1 MSRYPGTKGRRDCL
15 ERFSNPRLGVEI
27 FLCRGGAPRPKPRD
41 EDVPKKAFPDEF
53 NIGQINTCPMLA
65 LLEGLPTAEISRL
78 AVEVI
83 RENRRRVDLAQSLF
97 EKLKEIET
105 ANSSKHTLEDPQ
117 REYRVARLE
126 HKIHH
131 ELVRLIVDVLGY
143 VPELDE
149 VRTVQ

>member
-1 MSRYPGTKGRRDCL
+1 MSRHPGAKGRRDRL
-15 ERFSNPRLGVEI
+15 RRFSNPRLGVEI

-41 EDVPKKAFPDEF
+41 ESVPKQAFPNEVAT
-53 NIGQINTCPMLA
+53 GQINARPVLA
-65 LLEGLPTAEISRL
+65 LLDGLSSEEVFCL
-78 AVEVI
+78 AVEII

-97 EKLKEIET
+97 EKLEESEAAGISNQ
-105 ANSSKHTLEDPQ
+105 ALEVL
-117 REYRVARLE
+117 RRKYRVAMLE
-126 HKIHH
+126 LKIHH